1 MESVEV
7 VLEIYGGKK
16 EEWSDIFG
24 VSRSPED
31 ADAVPVE
38 VRPRSFDPP
47 PPTPGRLHDSP
58 FSRIHWLCFTSGL
71 VTCCVSFSR
80 APRTLMLWRSRYA
93 AKREGDR

>member
-38 VRPRSFDPP
+38 VRPRSFDLPP
-47 PPTPGRLHDSP
+47 HPRPSARLSILPHPLVVLHVRPCNLLCLFLSSSENADAVAVEIRRQERGR
-58 FSRIHWLCFTSGL
+58 
-71 VTCCVSFSR
+71 
-80 APRTLMLWRSRYA
+80 
-93 AKREGDR
+93 